1 MHNASERGINMATVN
16 YINRPTEFEAIKI
29 GTDSSLKVGEISVSY
44 EVFLSLFKERVI
56 DAITKIYG
64 HDVDNEELIRNGIDK
79 ELQDEINGIIS
90 NENIR
95 VLVERPLIMT
105 IGSFSILR
113 IVNVTNGFNDITL
126 PMGECLSIGFDW
138 DGDMAILSPAP
149 SLK

>member
-1 MHNASERGINMATVN
+1 MLI
-16 YINRPTEFEAIKI
+16 IK
-29 GTDSSLKVGEISVSY
+29 SWLEI
-44 EVFLSLFKERVI
+44 
-56 DAITKIYG
+56 
-64 HDVDNEELIRNGIDK
+64 GIDK

-126 PMGECLSIGFDW
+126 PTGECLSIGFDW
-138 DGDMAILSPAP
+138 DGDMAIISPAP
-149 SLK
+149 SLKWRFLNPIYDTIEFDMQTMESYIRNDKGTRGRNRPTSRLYSGQRVDKFYRKENNFWR

>member
-1 MHNASERGINMATVN
+1 MRTIDNALRIVFTYRKFGLTVDIPEN
-16 YINRPTEFEAIKI
+16 DEAKGKLRFLGMTSWLYRQIESPTFVML
-29 GTDSSLKVGEISVSY
+29 D
-44 EVFLSLFKERVI
+44 
-56 DAITKIYG
+56 
-64 HDVDNEELIRNGIDK
+64 GIDK

-126 PMGECLSIGFDW
+126 PTGECLSIGFDW
-138 DGDMAILSPAP
+138 GGDMAIISPAP